1 MSQNYNRCCQ
11 WILAALVVV
20 QCAMI
25 AGCHRSF
32 YRRQADAE
40 ARRLILEKASDP
52 RWSSA
57 DGRVDIDPRSRM
69 FNPFSADHAPL
80 PPDDPTSHRL
90 MHHVDG
96 RQGYPHWH
104 ANGDTTAVENP
115 TWLSYLPVDENG
127 RATLS
132 LERAYELALL
142 HSPELQAQRETL
154 YLSALD
160 VSLQR
165 FGFDSQLFA
174 GFNTFLETT
183 GNLGTGT
190 GQSSTLIGGA
200 LGPNSEGLTLQR
212 MGVTG
217 ATFMA
222 GFANSLMF
230 NLSGN
235 NTQTASGLFDFSI
248 IQPLL
253 LNAGRERILESLTQS
268 ERTLL
273 ANVRQYERFRRGF
286 YLQIATG
293 RSPGAGPNQ
302 FGNFPAL
309 PSGASLAAGG
319 YFGLLQQ
326 QQLIR
331 NLEFNLRLLEG
342 VLVQFRTFYD
352 EDRIDSLQVRQFEDT
367 VFQQQQSLL
376 NAKVSYESA
385 LDDFKQLLGLPA
397 YLEIVIEDPY
407 LDRFKIIDDSLTGQL
422 ANISKLRVKVGVIID
437 GLVDL
442 SNELDSP
449 YDADATDEDDKDATD
464 EDEDEAESDKGSQF
478 IDSIVKQTLEL
489 EPLIREALATVSSVR
504 DDDVK
509 AVQGDIQQL
518 EDTRP
523 ARLAYLR
530 KLRLDIASGKLPS
543 EVEAQVF
550 SAGSVPVTEKLT
562 KNLSD
567 SSNVRSVANRLDRIE
582 SGLEKVKKGLEAL
595 EEKSTGMENKGMA
608 EMIEETI
615 QRAMP
620 DLLTELDGT
629 ILELALIQAE
639 ARSNVIEISKV
650 EIDSDYAFEVA
661 RCFRR
666 DWMNARAILVDSWR
680 EIEFFADQLES
691 QVDLVFEGQVGN
703 AGSSPFSFNF
713 ETGQLRAG
721 LVVDAPIVR
730 QAERNQYRESLINYQ
745 QARRQFYQFEDEV
758 SRNLRFIT
766 RNLDRNKVL
775 FELNRR
781 SIQVNI
787 DAVELS
793 RFRLEQPPRPGAATT
808 FSQTTARDLTQ
819 AINGLNLAQN
829 QYVLSWV
836 QYEVLRRSLDFD
848 LGTMQLDAAGRW
860 IDPGVFDQSTGQRA
874 AAIFGTDSACG
885 FCDGIYRADVAPEQF
900 VSEESSIDDEPTSS
914 GGSQSR
920 EQPPGGS
927 QSREQP
933 RGGSQSRRRTPALE
947 SLEVE
952 EPEAGLLKPSL
963 TPPSPDIEEALPLD
977 FE

>member
-1 MSQNYNRCCQ
+1 MSQKYNRCCQ
-11 WILAALVVV
+11 WMLAALVVL
-20 QCAMI
+20 QCVMI

-40 ARRLILEKASDP
+40 ARRLVLEKAVDE

-57 DGRVDIDPRSRM
+57 DGRVDIDPQSRM
-69 FNPFSADHAPL
+69 FDPFSADHAPI

-90 MHHVDG
+90 MHQVDG

-104 ANGDTTAVENP
+104 ANGDTDAVENP
-115 TWLSYLPVDENG
+115 MWLSYLPVDQNG
-127 RATLS
+127 RAALS

-142 HSPELQAQRETL
+142 HSPDFQEQRETL

-174 GFNTFLETT
+174 GFNNFLTT
-183 GNLGTGT
+183 NGRLRNGTGRS
-190 GQSSTLIGGA
+190 QTLVGGA
-200 LGPNSEGLTLQR
+200 LGANSEGITLQR
-212 MGVTG
+212 LGVTG

-222 GFANSLMF
+222 GFANTLMF
-230 NLSGN
+230 NLAGN
-235 NTQTASGLFDFSI
+235 NTQAASGLFDFSI

-253 LNAGRERILESLTQS
+253 RGAGRERILESLTQS

-273 ANVRQYERFRRGF
+273 ANVRQFERFRRGF

-293 RSPGAGPNQ
+293 RNPGAGPNLG
-302 FGNFPAL
+302 GNFPGFAA
-309 PSGASLAAGG
+309 GATLQAGG

-352 EDRIDSLQVRQFEDT
+352 EDRIDSLQVRQFEST

-376 NAKVSYESA
+376 NARVSYQTS
-385 LDDFKQLLGLPA
+385 LDNFKLLLGLPA
-397 YLEIVIEDPY
+397 YVEIVIEDPY
-407 LDRFKIIDDSLTGQL
+407 LDGFKIIDDSISEQL
-422 ANISKLRVKVGVIID
+422 ASISELRVKVGVIID
-437 GLVDL
+437 ELVDL
-442 SNELDSP
+442 NNEE
-449 YDADATDEDDKDATD
+449 AA
-464 EDEDEAESDKGSQF
+464 DEDEANDDDKIDPAKDGRF
-478 IDSIVKQTLEL
+478 VDSIVKQTLEL
-489 EPLIREALATVSSVR
+489 EPLVREALATVASVR
-504 DDDVK
+504 EEDVK
-509 AVQGDIQQL
+509 AVEGDIQKLQ
-518 EDTRP
+518 ETRP

-543 EVEAQVF
+543 EVETQVF
-550 SAGSVPVTEKLT
+550 SAGSVPVSKKLT
-562 KNLSD
+562 KSLSEPTD
-567 SSNVRSVANRLDRIE
+567 PRSVAKRLDRIE
-582 SGLEKVKKGLEAL
+582 SGLEDLMAGMEKLEN
-595 EEKSTGMENKGMA
+595 KSTATEDEDLAG
-608 EMIEETI
+608 MIEETI
-615 QRAMP
+615 QRRMP
-620 DLLTELDGT
+620 DLLTDLDGT

-639 ARSNVIEISKV
+639 ARSNVIQIGKV

-666 DWMNARAILVDSWR
+666 DWMNARANLVDSWR
-680 EIEFFADQLES
+680 QIEFFADQLEAE
-691 QVDLVFEGQVGN
+691 VDLVFEGDIGTN
-703 AGSSPFSFNF
+703 GSSPFSFRY

-721 LVVDAPIVR
+721 LRVDAPIVR
-730 QAERNQYRESLINYQ
+730 QAERNQYRASLIAYQ
-745 QARRQFYQFEDEV
+745 QARRQFYQFEDDV
-758 SRNLRFIT
+758 SRNLRFIM

-775 FELNRR
+775 FELNRQ

-793 RFRLEQPPRPGAATT
+793 RFRLEQPPRPGATNT

-819 AINGLNLAQN
+819 AINGLNSAQN

-848 LGTMQLDAAGRW
+848 LGTMQLDQFGRW
-860 IDPGVFDQSTGQRA
+860 IDPGIFDESTGQRA
-874 AAIFGTDSACG
+874 AAIFGTDGACG
-885 FCDGIYRADVAPEQF
+885 FCDGIYRADFVPQQF
-900 VSEESSIDDEPTSS
+900 LSAVSIDSTSDQIDETPSTSS
-914 GGSQSR
+914 GGSSTR
-920 EQPPGGS
+920 ESGAGGS
-927 QSREQP
+927 GTRNTDPS
-933 RGGSQSRRRTPALE
+933 PALDA
-947 SLEVE
+947 LEVE
-952 EPEAGLLKPSL
+952 ESESGLLKPVLESAG
-963 TPPSPDIEEALPLD
+963 EEQALPLG

>member
-1 MSQNYNRCCQ
+1 MSQKYNRCCQ
-11 WILAALVVV
+11 WMLAALVVV
-20 QCAMI
+20 QCVMI

-40 ARRLILEKASDP
+40 ARRLVLEKASDP

-57 DGRVDIDPRSRM
+57 DGRVDIDPQSRM

-80 PPDDPTSHRL
+80 PPDDPTSHQL

-104 ANGDTTAVENP
+104 ANGDTDAVENP
-115 TWLSYLPVDENG
+115 MWLSYLPVDENG

-142 HSPELQAQRETL
+142 HSPDFQAQRETL

-174 GFNTFLETT
+174 GFNKFVETN
-183 GNLGTGT
+183 GRFRGGT
-190 GQSSTLIGGA
+190 GQSETIIGGA
-200 LGPNSEGLTLQR
+200 LGANSQGLILQR

-222 GFANSLMF
+222 GFANALMF
-230 NLSGN
+230 DLAGN
-235 NTQTASGLFDFSI
+235 NTQTGSGLFDFSI

-253 LNAGRERILESLTQS
+253 LNAGRERILESLTQA

-273 ANVRQYERFRRGF
+273 ANVRQFERFRRGF

-293 RSPGAGPNQ
+293 RDPGAGPNLA
-302 FGNFPAL
+302 GNFPAL
-309 PSGASLAAGG
+309 ASGATLAAGG

-342 VLVQFRTFYD
+342 VLVQFRTFYQ

-376 NAKVSYESA
+376 NARVSYQTSV
-385 LDDFKQLLGLPA
+385 DNFKQLLGLPA

-407 LDRFKIIDDSLTGQL
+407 LDGFKIIDDSISEQL

-437 GLVDL
+437 ELVDL
-442 SNELDSP
+442 NNE
-449 YDADATDEDDKDATD
+449 KDAAD
-464 EDEDEAESDKGSQF
+464 EEKADKEDSDNEDEVKPAKDSRF
-478 IDSIVKQTLEL
+478 VDSIVKQTLEM
-489 EPLIREALATVSSVR
+489 EPLVREALATVSSVR
-504 DDDVK
+504 DEDVK
-509 AVQGDIQQL
+509 AVAGDIQKLQ
-518 EDTRP
+518 ETRP

-530 KLRLDIASGKLPS
+530 KLRLDIANGKLPS
-543 EVEAQVF
+543 EVETQVF

-562 KNLSD
+562 KNLSEPND
-567 SSNVRSVANRLDRIE
+567 ARSVVKRLDRIE
-582 SGLEKVKKGLEAL
+582 SGLDEVMKGLAKL
-595 EEKSTGMENKGMA
+595 EKRSSAMEDKGLAGMV
-608 EMIEETI
+608 EETI
-615 QRAMP
+615 QRVMP

-639 ARSNVIEISKV
+639 ARSNVIQIGKV
-650 EIDSDYAFEVA
+650 EIDSGYAFEVA

-666 DWMNARAILVDSWR
+666 DWMNARATLVDSWR
-680 EIEFFADQLES
+680 QIEFFADQLES
-691 QVDLVFEGQVGN
+691 QVDLVFEGDIGTN
-703 AGSSPFSFNF
+703 TSNPFSFRY

-730 QAERNQYRESLINYQ
+730 QSERNEYRASLIAYQ
-745 QARRQFYQFEDEV
+745 QARRQFYQFEDDV
-758 SRNLRFIT
+758 SRNLRFIM

-775 FELNRR
+775 FELNRQ

-793 RFRLEQPPRPGAATT
+793 RFRLEQPPRVGAAAT

-848 LGTMQLDAAGRW
+848 LGTMQLDQSGHW
-860 IDPGVFDQSTGQRA
+860 IDPGTFDESTGQRA
-874 AAIFGTDSACG
+874 AAVFGTDSDSACG
-885 FCDGIYRADVAPEQF
+885 FCSGIYRANVASEQF
-900 VSEESSIDDEPTSS
+900 VPDDSTIDPSSDDEQTS
-914 GGSQSR
+914 
-920 EQPPGGS
+920 PGGS
-927 QSREQP
+927 QSRGQTP
-933 RGGSQSRRRTPALE
+933 PGGSRSRQRTPSLE
-947 SLEVE
+947 SLEVQ
-952 EPEAGLLKPSL
+952 EPEAGLLEPLLK
-963 TPPSPDIEEALPLD
+963 PPSPDTEQALPLD

>member
-1 MSQNYNRCCQ
+1 
-11 WILAALVVV
+11 
-20 QCAMI
+20 
-25 AGCHRSF
+25 
-32 YRRQADAE
+32 
-40 ARRLILEKASDP
+40 
-52 RWSSA
+52 
-57 DGRVDIDPRSRM
+57 
-69 FNPFSADHAPL
+69 
-80 PPDDPTSHRL
+80 
-90 MHHVDG
+90 
-96 RQGYPHWH
+96 
-104 ANGDTTAVENP
+104 
-115 TWLSYLPVDENG
+115 
-127 RATLS
+127 
-132 LERAYELALL
+132 
-142 HSPELQAQRETL
+142 
-154 YLSALD
+154 
-160 VSLQR
+160 
-165 FGFDSQLFA
+165 
-174 GFNTFLETT
+174 
-183 GNLGTGT
+183 
-190 GQSSTLIGGA
+190 
-200 LGPNSEGLTLQR
+200 
-212 MGVTG
+212 
-217 ATFMA
+217 MA
-222 GFANSLMF
+222 GFANTLMF

-309 PSGASLAAGG
+309 PTGASLAAGG

-376 NAKVSYESA
+376 NAKVSYQSA

-422 ANISKLRVKVGVIID
+422 GNISKLRVKVGVIID

-442 SNELDSP
+442 NNGLDSP
-449 YDADATDEDDKDATD
+449 YDEDPTDESDATNEDK
-464 EDEDEAESDKGSQF
+464 DEAESDKDSRF

-489 EPLIREALATVSSVR
+489 EPLIREAIATVNSVR

-567 SSNVRSVANRLDRIE
+567 SSDVRSVTNRLDRIE

-595 EEKSTGMENKGMA
+595 QEESTAMENKGMA

-666 DWMNARAILVDSWR
+666 DWMNARAGLVDSWR

-730 QAERNQYRESLINYQ
+730 QAERNEYRESLINYQ

-848 LGTMQLDAAGRW
+848 LGTMQLDAAGHW
-860 IDPGVFDQSTGQRA
+860 IDPGVFDVSTGQRA
-874 AAIFGTDSACG
+874 AEIFGTDGACG
-885 FCDGIYRADVAPEQF
+885 FCGGIHHHGVEAEQF
-900 VSEESSIDDEPTSS
+900 MPNDTETSNETPSRFS
-914 GGSQSR
+914 GGSGTRNTDQS
-920 EQPPGGS
+920 S
-927 QSREQP
+927 
-933 RGGSQSRRRTPALE
+933 

-952 EPEAGLLKPSL
+952 ETESGLLNPLIDS
-963 TPPSPDIEEALPLD
+963 TGDEPAGPLD

>member
-1 MSQNYNRCCQ
+1 MSQKYNRCCQ
-11 WILAALVVV
+11 WILAALVVL
-20 QCAMI
+20 QCVMI

-40 ARRLILEKASDP
+40 ARRLVLEKAVDR

-57 DGRVDIDPRSRM
+57 DGRVDIDPQSRM
-69 FNPFSADHAPL
+69 FDPFSADHAPI
-80 PPDDPTSHRL
+80 PPDDPTSHRF
-90 MHHVDG
+90 MHHVDD

-104 ANGDTTAVENP
+104 ANGDTDAVENP

-142 HSPELQAQRETL
+142 HSPDFQEQRETL

-174 GFNTFLETT
+174 GFNNFLTT
-183 GNLGTGT
+183 NGRFRGGTGR
-190 GQSSTLIGGA
+190 SETLIGGS
-200 LGPNSEGLTLQR
+200 LGANGEGLTLQR
-212 MGVTG
+212 LGVTG

-222 GFANSLMF
+222 GFANTLMF
-230 NLSGN
+230 NLAGN
-235 NTQTASGLFDFSI
+235 NTQAASGLIDFSI

-253 LNAGRERILESLTQS
+253 REAGRERILESLTQS

-273 ANVRQYERFRRGF
+273 ANVRQFERFRRGF

-293 RSPGAGPNQ
+293 RNPGAGPNLA
-302 FGNFPAL
+302 GNFPAL
-309 PSGASLAAGG
+309 AAGASLQAGG

-352 EDRIDSLQVRQFEDT
+352 EDRIDSLQVRQFEST

-376 NAKVSYESA
+376 NARVSYQSS

-397 YLEIVIEDPY
+397 YVEIVIDDPY
-407 LDRFKIIDDSLTGQL
+407 LDGFKIIDDSISEQL
-422 ANISKLRVKVGVIID
+422 AGISDLRVKVGVIID
-437 GLVDL
+437 ELVDL
-442 SNELDSP
+442 NNV
-449 YDADATDEDDKDATD
+449 KDAAG
-464 EDEDEAESDKGSQF
+464 EDEAEPAN
-478 IDSIVKQTLEL
+478 DSRFAELIVKQTLEL
-489 EPLIREALATVSSVR
+489 KPLVREALATVISVR
-504 DDDVK
+504 DEDVK
-509 AVQGDIQQL
+509 AVEGDIQNLQ
-518 EDTRP
+518 ETRP

-530 KLRLDIASGKLPS
+530 KLRLDIANGKLPS
-543 EVEAQVF
+543 EVETQVF
-550 SAGSVPVTEKLT
+550 SAGSVPVSKKLT

-567 SSNVRSVANRLDRIE
+567 SADARSVTKRLDRIE
-582 SGLEKVKKGLEAL
+582 LGLDELMAGLQKL
-595 EEKSTGMENKGMA
+595 EDKSAATEDKELAGMV
-608 EMIEETI
+608 EETI
-615 QRAMP
+615 QRRMP
-620 DLLTELDGT
+620 DLLTDLDGT

-639 ARSNVIEISKV
+639 ARSNVIQIGKV

-666 DWMNARAILVDSWR
+666 DWMNARATLVDNWR
-680 EIEFFADQLES
+680 QIEFFADQLEAE
-691 QVDLVFEGQVGN
+691 VDLVFEGDIGTN
-703 AGSSPFSFNF
+703 GSSPFSFRY
-713 ETGQLRAG
+713 ETGQLSAG
-721 LVVDAPIVR
+721 LRVDAPIVR
-730 QAERNQYRESLINYQ
+730 QAERNQYRASLITYQ
-745 QARRQFYQFEDEV
+745 QARRQFYQFEDDV
-758 SRNLRFIT
+758 SRNLRFIM

-775 FELNRR
+775 FELNRQ

-793 RFRLEQPPRPGAATT
+793 RFRLEQPPRPGAETA

-819 AINGLNLAQN
+819 AINGLNAAQN

-848 LGTMQLDAAGRW
+848 LGTMRLDESGQW
-860 IDPGVFDQSTGQRA
+860 IDPGVFDESTGQRA

-885 FCDGIYRADVAPEQF
+885 FCDGIYRADVVSEQF
-900 VSEESSIDDEPTSS
+900 GSADSSSDDEDTSPKS

-920 EQPPGGS
+920 GQTLGGS
-927 QSREQP
+927 QSRQ
-933 RGGSQSRRRTPALE
+933 QTPSLN

-952 EPEAGLLKPSL
+952 EPEAGLLEPLLK
-963 TPPSPDIEEALPLD
+963 PPSPDVEQSLPLD